1 MTEDK
6 WYLLT
11 ASTTLILLQFSS
23 RNTCETSLI
32 H

>member
-1 MTEDK
+1 MIEDK

-11 ASTTLILLQFSS
+11 VSTTLILLQFSS
-23 RNTCETSLI
+23 KNTCETSLS